1 MDISAAIRRAG
12 EDTTLVLLL
21 NLARASQSCSSTK
34 APETNFWKPNS
45 NLSFWKVAALEPVS
59 PSHCGCT
66 EVDRLGA
73 KQLGLLRELVPNAIK
88 IAMLLARV
96 ARPIELVVISITK

>member
-1 MDISAAIRRAG
+1 
-12 EDTTLVLLL
+12 
-21 NLARASQSCSSTK
+21 
-34 APETNFWKPNS
+34 
-45 NLSFWKVAALEPVS
+45 
-59 PSHCGCT
+59 
-66 EVDRLGA
+66 VDRLGA